1 MKTNSKVLKGALTA
15 ITLSLVVMFVML
27 ALVGCGD
34 PHSTYVFETDMP
46 AQLKVGETYNFNITL
61 KADKVREEGYAHA
74 RILLELDNSQ
84 DLEIIASDSQG
95 HQFDLADIG
104 AWGPEE
110 GFELTPDYSATTPIK
125 LTIKEAGTFTVT
137 LKLVDLDKDSA
148 VIVEE
153 TNTYTVS

>member
-1 MKTNSKVLKGALTA
+1 MKTNSKSLKGIFTAIALTF
-15 ITLSLVVMFVML
+15 VVLLAGLML
-27 ALVGCGD
+27 MGCGD
-34 PHSTYVFETDMP
+34 SHSTYVFETDMP